1 MHQSVAPA
9 NVSAGGIL
17 TGVRNLHDEIAV
29 VGWSCRFPGA
39 RSVSELWSVL
49 VDGRCTVTSVP
60 EDRLPLARF
69 GQVRRQE
76 PGKSYT
82 WAAGVL
88 DDIFSFDPSVF
99 GISPREAMQMD
110 PQQRLL
116 LELTWEALEDAG
128 IRPSGLSGEDVG
140 VYVGASLTDYGNIL
154 SSDPALADAQ
164 FATGNA
170 LAILSNRISYIF
182 DLHGPSLTIDT
193 ACSSSLVALHH
204 AVTALRSGRIDT
216 AIVGGVNVIASPA
229 AFISFSQASM
239 LSPTGRCRAFSAD
252 ADGFVRA
259 EGGAVLVLRKSA
271 LAQIEKNPV
280 HGTVVASDVNSDG
293 RTNGILLPS
302 RAAQEELIGK
312 IYARAGISPSRL
324 AFVEAHGTGTPV
336 GDPIEASAIGNALGR
351 FRQKEL
357 PIGSIKTNIGHLEPA
372 SGLAGVIK
380 SLLAL
385 NHGML
390 PRSLHFTAP
399 NPRIDFEGLGL
410 RPTDEPI
417 LLPQVADQY
426 AGVNSFGFGGTNA
439 HVVLGA
445 GRPTGFEPVDESGY
459 FFISAKTQSA
469 LHDLAKD
476 YRERIADLSEQDIRR
491 MACVAAHRRDH
502 LEHRLMMPLDS
513 RNAFVESLD
522 RFIGQEQ
529 SGHFAA
535 GEALAQ
541 DMPIAFVFSGNGGQ
555 WAGMGVTALRHNAA
569 FRTQFEEVDRQFV
582 GLAGWSLRQMLEG
595 EDIVSS
601 IEYTDVAQPLIF
613 AIQVAATHA
622 LKQAG
627 IVPSVVLGHSVGEV
641 AAAYAAGALDLST
654 AIKVIYY
661 RSKHQELFRDAGR
674 MAALSASPEQ
684 AARLLESIDG
694 VEIAAFN
701 SSRSVTIAG
710 TVEGLERVRERA
722 RAEAVAMLDIG
733 LSYPF
738 HTAAM
743 TEIQSA
749 LQADLKDT
757 KSTDGQIPFIST
769 VTGRALPGSRLNANY
784 WWQNVREPVRFSAAV
799 EEAAR
804 EGARCFVEV
813 GPRGVLYKHVIDV
826 LKDHA
831 SPTHACGT
839 LEREDA
845 DRDPF
850 PHILSKILVAG
861 GKVEF
866 ERIFGRD
873 PGPATPLPHY
883 PWQRQHFRFGATVEA
898 RGTFEAG
905 RSRYGGARY
914 SMHDL
919 EWHSHIDT
927 AVMPEL
933 RDHRVGEQTIFPGTG
948 FVDIALSVAR
958 EWLKTDCVTITDFE
972 ILKPLDLSADETRH
986 VMTRISPAASTFEI
1000 LSRPRLA
1007 EGDWLL
1013 NARGKIVH
1021 GTMPDE
1027 QRLGLMPQ
1035 ESVSIDAAE
1044 IYRLSERHSL
1054 NYGPAFRQVSEV
1066 LRNQD
1071 HLRAELDDHPMTPG
1085 TSLDPAALDCCSHS
1099 IFPLFPELKAEERGV
1114 TYIPVRM
1121 DEITLVRAGVP
1132 IKRAD
1137 IQIVSKNERSIVAN
1151 YRLYGREGEL
1161 IAFVTGV
1168 RGQAIPVRR
1177 PVALAANAVV
1187 ETTQLIDGEAI
1198 GARGVGFVSRSRPT
1212 DSGAVQMPDADLI
1225 FDSWALAV
1233 TVELL
1238 AAIANDGIVEP
1249 SALVKNGR
1257 WPEQQAELLTTLL
1270 DRMGSVGL
1278 AESDESGRWRLIDDQ
1293 TVPSAAAMLRVLNE
1307 EHADRA
1313 ADILIAGE
1321 ITAWLETVKSEG
1333 RISEATPI
1341 SVASIDFQHT
1351 IGSAARGR
1359 TALMVGILRDNV
1371 PWPRDR
1377 ALRVL
1382 HLGYHAGTAELASA
1396 LQRHQAIQTILEPD
1410 SGRCD
1415 EAMLQGIAGLT
1426 IVDALS
1432 ETEFDLVLSVDGL
1445 CRHREFAPLHAA
1457 LAPGGTLLAV
1467 EGQPSLY
1474 EDIVVG
1480 LSSPANWRL
1489 RRSAQQWTDV
1499 LEAAGFGV
1507 IRATLQGASQ
1517 MISAGSSKTQEAP
1530 APIKARYRIAGSSF
1544 DPDLA
1549 DRIRHALAPC
1559 KSDEAETTVYV
1570 WLMPK
1575 VEQLAQVDDLAD
1587 ACMSLK
1593 AFAEAQAGR
1602 DASIWVIFSGGHEQP
1617 YNRALWAFT
1626 RVLANENAN
1635 LKIRRVSLSLRP
1647 SAEDFQLLARVIAS
1661 ESPEIDLE
1669 IEQGIVRATRVHSL
1683 PPRAGGPV
1691 TAVARLQR
1699 QQDSAERLRWA
1710 PATRAAPGER
1720 EVEIAVEATGLNF
1733 RDVMWMLGLLPDE
1746 ILEDGFAGPTLG
1758 LECAG
1763 RVIQC
1768 GAGVDKFKPGDRVV
1782 GFIPS
1787 AFSTHVT
1794 VGADHIMRIPEGL
1807 SAEAA
1812 ATIPVAFLTA
1822 HYGLVTLGQLRAG
1835 EWVLIHAAAGA
1846 VGLAAIQVAQSR
1858 RANIIATAGSPAK
1871 RRLLNSL
1878 GIEHV
1883 LDSRSLRF
1891 VDDLRRIRPE
1901 GVDVVL
1907 NSLAG
1912 EAMERSLACVRPF
1925 GRFIELGKRDYV
1937 SNTHIGLRPFR
1948 KNISYFGVD
1957 VDQLVGRRAAVGRK
1971 AFETIMRKFEQG
1983 IYRPLLHS
1991 VFPASDTVKAFGAMQ
2006 KATHVGKLVVRPPE
2020 SVPQIEPDLVISADR
2035 THLVTGG
2042 LGGFGLATARWLVD
2056 RGARNL
2062 VLLSRSGPASDEA
2075 REALQQF
2082 EARGVKVLAAKCD
2095 VSDADA
2101 LAGVL
2106 DRVRDE
2112 MPPLCGVMHAAMV
2125 LDDGLLGNLDRER
2138 FVNVLQPKVAGANN
2152 LHRLTQGLTLDYFVL
2167 FSSVTTIFGNPG
2179 QANYVAANGY
2189 LEGLA
2194 RHRRMNGLPALAVGF
2209 GPIADVGVVARNRKL
2224 QDNLKNISGA
2234 RGMKSQDALDL
2245 LGQAMRRFRDDPEQA
2260 FVTIVPSDGVFAL
2273 DRLPVLSS
2281 PTYASWVRKRSSSAD
2296 AGALDLRSLLQEKD
2310 VEEVRELVAAAVV
2323 TQVARVLRAREESVQ
2338 RTRLLAE
2345 MGLDSLMALELGL
2358 NLEKTFGIE
2367 IPLTVSAADL
2377 TITKLADRII
2387 AQAGGR
2393 SEPEDRAGALVAPH
2407 LQDVRPEQIDA
2418 LEAMM
2423 AGRKN

>member
-1 MHQSVAPA
+1 L
-9 NVSAGGIL
+9 N
-17 TGVRNLHDEIAV
+17 TVRSLHDEIAV

-39 RSVSELWSVL
+39 RSISELWSVL
-49 VDGRCTVTSVP
+49 VDGRCTVTQVP
-60 EDRLPLARF
+60 DDRLPLARF
-69 GQVRRQE
+69 GHVRRQE
-76 PGKSYT
+76 RGKSYT

-99 GISPREAMQMD
+99 GISPREATQMD

-116 LELTWEALEDAG
+116 LELTWEAFEDAG
-128 IRPSGLSGEDVG
+128 IRPSSLSGKDVG

-193 ACSSSLVALHH
+193 ACSSSLVALHQ
-204 AVTALRSGRIDT
+204 AVDALRTGRIDT
-216 AIVGGVNVIASPA
+216 AIVGGVNIIASPA

-259 EGGAVLVLRKSA
+259 EGGAVLILRKSS
-271 LAQIEKNPV
+271 LAQLDKNPV

-293 RTNGILLPS
+293 RTSGILLPS
-302 RAAQEELIGK
+302 RAAQEELIGRV
-312 IYARAGISPSRL
+312 YARAGISPSRL

-357 PIGSIKTNIGHLEPA
+357 PIGSIKSNIGHLEPA

-390 PRSLHFTAP
+390 PKSLHFTAP
-399 NPRIDFEGLGL
+399 NPHIDFNGLGL

-417 LLPQVADQY
+417 LLPKVAEQY

-439 HVVLGA
+439 HVVLGP
-445 GRPTGFEPVDESGY
+445 GRPAGFEPVDEARY
-459 FFISAKTQSA
+459 FFISAKSQAA
-469 LHDLAKD
+469 LRELAKG
-476 YRERIADLSEQDIRR
+476 YRERITDLSEQDIRR
-491 MACVAAHRRDH
+491 VACVAAHRRDH
-502 LEHRLMMPLDS
+502 LEHRLMVPLDS
-513 RNAFVESLD
+513 RESFVANLD
-522 RFIGQEQ
+522 AFIGEE
-529 SGHFAA
+529 GGRFAA
-535 GEALAQ
+535 GEAMAQ

-569 FRTQFEEVDRQFV
+569 FRERFDEIDQQFKV
-582 GLAGWSLRQMLEG
+582 LAGWSLRQMLES
-595 EDIVSS
+595 EE
-601 IEYTDVAQPLIF
+601 IETAIEHTNVAQPLIF

-622 LKQAG
+622 LAQAG
-627 IVPSVVLGHSVGEV
+627 VVPSAVLGHSVGEV
-641 AAAYAAGALDLST
+641 AAAYAAGALDLNT

-661 RSKHQELFRDAGR
+661 RSKHQELFRDTGR
-674 MAALSASPEQ
+674 MAALSASGEQ
-684 AARLLESIDG
+684 AQRLVDGIEG

-710 TVEGLERVRERA
+710 TVEALERVRERA
-722 RAEAVAMLDIG
+722 RAEAIAMLDIG
-733 LSYPF
+733 LAYPF

-743 TEIQSA
+743 AQIQSA
-749 LQADLKDT
+749 LHADLKDT
-757 KSTDGQIPFIST
+757 KPTDGRIPFIST
-769 VTGRALPGSRLNANY
+769 VTGGALPGSRLNAHY

-804 EGARCFVEV
+804 EGARCFVEI
-813 GPRGVLYKHVIDV
+813 GPRGVLFKHVIDV
-826 LKDHA
+826 LKDHP
-831 SPTHACGT
+831 SPTHACST

-850 PHILSKILVAG
+850 PQILSKILVAG

-866 ERIFGRD
+866 DRVFGRD
-873 PGPATPLPHY
+873 PGPAISLPHY
-883 PWQRQHFRFGATVEA
+883 PWQRQYFRFGATVEA
-898 RGTFEAG
+898 RGTYEEG
-905 RSRYGGARY
+905 RSRYGGARF
-914 SMHDL
+914 SMHDT

-933 RDHRVGEQTIFPGTG
+933 RDHKVGEQTIFPGTG
-948 FVDIALSVAR
+948 FVDIALSVVR
-958 EWLKTDCVTITDFE
+958 EWLKSDCVTVTDFE
-972 ILKPLDLSADETRH
+972 VLKPLDLSAEETRH
-986 VMTRISPAASTFEI
+986 VMTRVSPGASTFEI
-1000 LSRPRLA
+1000 LSRQRLA
-1007 EGDWLL
+1007 EGEWLL

-1021 GTMPDE
+1021 GTVPSEDDVRVE
-1027 QRLGLMPQ
+1027 PMPQ
-1035 ESVSIDAAE
+1035 DAETFGNDE
-1044 IYRLSERHSL
+1044 IYRLSEKYSL
-1054 NYGPAFRQVSEV
+1054 NYGPAFRQVTEV
-1066 LRNQD
+1066 RRHGDRLTV
-1071 HLRAELDDHPMTPG
+1071 ELDDRPSTPD
-1085 TSLDPAALDCCSHS
+1085 TTLDPAALDCCAHA
-1099 IFPLFPELKAEERGV
+1099 IFPLFAELNAEERGV

-1121 DEITLVRAGVP
+1121 DEITLVRPAAP

-1137 IQIVSKNERSIVAN
+1137 VQIVSKNERSILAN
-1151 YRLYGREGEL
+1151 YRLYGRDGEL
-1161 IAFVTGV
+1161 IASVKGL

-1177 PVALAANAVV
+1177 PVVLEANAVV
-1187 ETTQLIDGEAI
+1187 EASQLIDGAAI
-1198 GARGVGFVSRSRPT
+1198 GHSGVGFVSRGRPQESAE
-1212 DSGAVQMPDADLI
+1212 SGMTEAELI
-1225 FDSWALAV
+1225 IDSWALAAV
-1233 TVELL
+1233 SELL
-1238 AAIANDGIVEP
+1238 RAIAKDGVVVPDE
-1249 SALVKNGR
+1249 LVSEGR
-1257 WPEQQAELLTTLL
+1257 WPQPLTDLLSTLL
-1270 DRMGSVGL
+1270 ERMASVGL
-1278 AESDESGRWRLIDDQ
+1278 AQAEEDGSRWRLIEDPS
-1293 TVPSAAAMLRVLNE
+1293 VPSAAAMLRVLCE

-1321 ITAWLETVKSEG
+1321 ITAWLEAVKAEG
-1333 RISEATPI
+1333 RIGEATPI
-1341 SVASIDFQHT
+1341 SSASIDFQNT
-1351 IGSAARGR
+1351 IGAAARNG
-1359 TALMVGILRDNV
+1359 TGLIVGVLRDNV

-1382 HLGYHAGTAELASA
+1382 HLGYHAGTPELAGE
-1396 LQRHQAIQTILEPD
+1396 LQRHQAIQTIFEPD
-1410 SGRCD
+1410 SARCD
-1415 EAMLQGIAGLT
+1415 EAMLQGIVGLN
-1426 IVDALS
+1426 IVAALPDA
-1432 ETEFDLVLSVDGL
+1432 EFDLILSVDGL
-1445 CRHREFAPLHAA
+1445 SRHSDFAALHAA
-1457 LAPGGTLLAV
+1457 LAPGGTLIAI
-1467 EGQPSLY
+1467 EAQPSLY
-1474 EDIVVG
+1474 EDLVVG
-1480 LSSPANWRL
+1480 LSSPTNWRL
-1489 RRSAQQWTDV
+1489 RRSSQQWTDV

-1517 MISAGSSKTQEAP
+1517 MISAGSSKALEAP
-1530 APIKARYRIAGSSF
+1530 APVKARYRIAGNSF

-1549 DRIRHALAPC
+1549 DRIRHALAPW
-1559 KSDEAETTVYV
+1559 KSDEADKTVFV

-1575 VEQLAQVDDLAD
+1575 VDQLAGVEDLAD
-1587 ACMSLK
+1587 ACMGLK
-1593 AFAEAQAGR
+1593 TFAEAQAGR
-1602 DASIWVIFSGGHEQP
+1602 EAAVWVVFSGGEEQP
-1617 YNRALWAFT
+1617 FNRALWAFT

-1635 LKIRRVSLSLRP
+1635 LKVRRASLPQKP
-1647 SAEDFQLLARVIAS
+1647 SAEDFQLLARFIAS
-1661 ESPEIDLE
+1661 ESPEID
-1669 IEQGIVRATRVHSL
+1669 IQVEQGIVRATRVHSL
-1683 PPRAGGPV
+1683 TPRTDGPV
-1691 TAVARLQR
+1691 SAVARLQK
-1699 QQDSAERLRWA
+1699 QQDSADRVRWA
-1710 PATRAAPGER
+1710 PATRVAPGDN

-1733 RDVMWMLGLLPDE
+1733 RDVMWMLGLLPDD

-1758 LECAG
+1758 LECSG
-1763 RVIQC
+1763 RIIRC
-1768 GAGVDKFKPGDRVV
+1768 GAGVEKFQPGDHVV

-1794 VGADHIMRIPEGL
+1794 VSADHIMRVPEGMT
-1807 SAEAA
+1807 AQAA

-1822 HYGLVTLGQLRAG
+1822 YYGLVTLGQLRAG

-1846 VGLAAIQVAQSR
+1846 VGLAAIQVAQAR
-1858 RANIIATAGSPAK
+1858 RANVIATAGSPAK
-1871 RRLLNSL
+1871 RGLLRSL

-1912 EAMERSLACVRPF
+1912 EAMERSIACVRPF

-1957 VDQLVGRRAAVGRK
+1957 VDQLVGRRASVGRR
-1971 AFETIMRKFEQG
+1971 AFEAIMRKFEEG
-1983 IYRPLLHS
+1983 IYRPLPHS
-1991 VFPASDTVKAFGAMQ
+1991 VFPATDTVKAFGAMQ
-2006 KATHVGKLVVRPPE
+2006 KATHIGKLVVQPPKA
-2020 SVPQIEPDLVISADR
+2020 VPQGEPRFAVSPDR

-2056 RGARNL
+2056 GGARYL
-2062 VLLSRSGPASDEA
+2062 VLLSRSGPASEEA
-2075 REALQQF
+2075 QEALQQF
-2082 EARGVKVLAAKCD
+2082 ERLGVKVLAAKCD
-2095 VSDADA
+2095 VTDENGLRA
-2101 LAGVL
+2101 VL
-2106 DRVRDE
+2106 DRVRAE

-2138 FVNVLQPKVAGANN
+2138 FVNVLTPKVAGANN
-2152 LHRLTQGLTLDYFVL
+2152 LHRLTEDMPLDYFVL

-2194 RHRRMNGLPALAVGF
+2194 RYRRQNGLPALAVGF
-2209 GPIADVGVVARNRKL
+2209 GPIADVGVVARSRKL

-2234 RGMKSQDALDL
+2234 RGMKSRDALDL
-2245 LGQAMRRFRDDPEQA
+2245 LGQALSRFRDDPAHA
-2260 FVTIVPSDGVFAL
+2260 FVTIVPSDGAFAL
-2273 DRLPVLSS
+2273 ERLPVLSS
-2281 PTYASWVRKRSSSAD
+2281 PTYASWVSRRATSAE
-2296 AGALDLRSLLQEKD
+2296 AGAMDLRALLAEKD
-2310 VEEVRELVAAAVV
+2310 IEEVRELVAAAVV
-2323 TQVARVLRAREESVQ
+2323 TQVARVLRAREESIQ

-2387 AQAGGR
+2387 AQAGGGGR
-2393 SEPEDRAGALVAPH
+2393 SEPDDRAGSLVAPH
-2407 LQDVRPEQIDA
+2407 LEDAKPEQIDA
-2418 LEAMM
+2418 LAAMM
-2423 AGRKN
+2423 ASRKR

>member
-1 MHQSVAPA
+1 MNAIRS
-9 NVSAGGIL
+9 
-17 TGVRNLHDEIAV
+17 LHDEIAV

-39 RSVSELWSVL
+39 ASITELWSIL
-49 VDGRCTVTSVP
+49 IDGRCTVTQVP
-60 EDRLPLARF
+60 ADRLPLERF
-69 GQVRRQE
+69 GHVRRQE
-76 PGKSYT
+76 RGKSYT

-99 GISPREAMQMD
+99 GISPREATQMD

-128 IRPSGLSGEDVG
+128 IRPSSLTGKDVG

-164 FATGNA
+164 FAAGNA

-204 AVTALRSGRIDT
+204 AVDALRSGRIDT
-216 AIVGGVNVIASPA
+216 AIVGGVNIIASPA

-271 LAQIEKNPV
+271 LAQIDKNPV
-280 HGTVVASDVNSDG
+280 HGTVLASDVNSDG

-312 IYARAGISPSRL
+312 IYARAGIPASKL

-385 NHGML
+385 NYGIL
-390 PRSLHFTAP
+390 PRSLHFTQP
-399 NPRIDFEGLGL
+399 NPRIDFNGLGL

-417 LLPQVADQY
+417 LLPKAAEQY

-445 GRPTGFEPVDESGY
+445 GRPASFEPVDEASY
-459 FFISAKTQSA
+459 FFISAKTQPA
-469 LHDLAKD
+469 LQELAKD
-476 YRERIADLSEQDIRR
+476 YRSRIADLSEQELRR
-491 MACVAAHRRDH
+491 TACVAAHRRDH
-502 LEHRLMMPLDS
+502 LEHRLMLPLAS
-513 RNAFVESLD
+513 RDELLNSIDVFL
-522 RFIGQEQ
+522 GQDGAER
-529 SGHFAA
+529 FAA
-535 GEALAQ
+535 GESVAQ
-541 DMPIAFVFSGNGGQ
+541 DMPIAFVYSGNGGQ
-555 WAGMGVTALRHNAA
+555 WAGMGIAALRHSAV
-569 FRTQFEEVDRQFV
+569 FRKRIEEIDQHFV
-582 GLAGWSLRQMLEG
+582 PLAGWSIREMLES
-595 EDIVSS
+595 DNIADS
-601 IEYTDVAQPLIF
+601 IEYTHIAQPLIF
-613 AIQVAATHA
+613 AIQVAVTRA
-622 LKQAG
+622 LKDVG

-641 AAAYAAGALDLST
+641 AAAYAAGALDLGA

-661 RSKHQELFRDAGR
+661 RSKHQESFRDAGR
-674 MAALSASPEQ
+674 MAALSTAPEN
-684 AARLLESIDG
+684 AARLLEAIDG

-710 TVEGLERVRERA
+710 TVEGLAQVRERA
-722 RAEAVAMLDIG
+722 RAEAIAMLDIG

-743 TEIQSA
+743 GDIREA
-749 LQADLKDT
+749 LFADLKDT
-757 KSTDGQIPFIST
+757 KVADGNIPFIST
-769 VTGRALPGSRLNANY
+769 VTGRSLPASRLNANY

-813 GPRGVLYKHVIDV
+813 GPRGVLFKHVIDI
-826 LKDHA
+826 LKDHPNA
-831 SPTHACGT
+831 THACST
-839 LEREDA
+839 LERDDA

-850 PHILSKILVAG
+850 PQILCKVLVAG
-861 GKVEF
+861 GKVDF
-866 ERIFGRD
+866 ERVFGRD
-873 PGPATPLPHY
+873 PGPAAPLPRY

-898 RGTFEAG
+898 RGTWEVG

-914 SMHDL
+914 SSHDL
-919 EWHSHIDT
+919 EWHSHIDA

-948 FVDIALSVAR
+948 FLDIGLSVAR
-958 EWLKTDCVTITDFE
+958 EWLKSDCVTIADFE
-972 ILKPLDLSADETRH
+972 ILKPLDLSADEARH
-986 VMTRISPAASTFEI
+986 VMTRISPASSTFEI

-1007 EGDWLL
+1007 EGEWLL

-1021 GTMPDE
+1021 GSMPSQDDGRIEFASKGAGFVDADE
-1027 QRLGLMPQ
+1027 L
-1035 ESVSIDAAE
+1035 
-1044 IYRLSERHSL
+1044 YRLSERHSL
-1054 NYGPAFRQVSEV
+1054 HYGPAFRQAARV
-1066 LRNQD
+1066 LRDEN
-1071 HLRAELDDHPMTPG
+1071 RIAVELNDDVPLTPN
-1085 TSLDPAALDCCSHS
+1085 TSLDPAALDACAHG
-1099 IFPLFPELKAEERGV
+1099 IFPVFPELKAEERGV

-1121 DEITLVRAGVP
+1121 DEITLVRPGAP

-1137 IQIVSKNERSIVAN
+1137 IHIVSKNERSIVAN
-1151 YRLYGREGEL
+1151 YSIYGRDDEL
-1161 IAFVTGV
+1161 IAVVKGV

-1177 PVALAANAVV
+1177 PVVLEANAVV
-1187 ETTQLIDGEAI
+1187 ETQQLVDGAAI
-1198 GARGVGFVSRSRPT
+1198 GHSGVGFVSSRSKGQDAADQRL
-1212 DSGAVQMPDADLI
+1212 PDADLV

-1233 TVELL
+1233 AVDLL
-1238 AAIANDGIVEP
+1238 AAVAENGVVEP
-1249 SALVKNGR
+1249 SRLENEGR
-1257 WPEQQAELLTTLL
+1257 WPQQLSDLLTTLL
-1270 DRMGSVGL
+1270 DRMASVGL
-1278 AESDESGRWRLIDDQ
+1278 ASGPDDSGKWTLIDDPSL
-1293 TVPSAAAMLRVLNE
+1293 PSAAAMLRVLYE

-1313 ADILIAGE
+1313 ADLLIAGE
-1321 ITAWLETVKSEG
+1321 ITAWLERVKSDG
-1333 RISEATPI
+1333 AVRDVNPI
-1341 SVASIDFQHT
+1341 STASVDFQNA
-1351 IGSAARGR
+1351 IGASPRAR
-1359 TALMVGILRDNV
+1359 TALLVKILDDNV

-1382 HLGYHAGTAELASA
+1382 HLGYHAGSLELSIA

-1410 SGRCD
+1410 AGRCD
-1415 EAMLQGIAGLT
+1415 
-1426 IVDALS
+1426 DATLPGMARLS
-1432 ETEFDLVLSVDGL
+1432 LVRSLPETEFDLILSVEGL
-1445 CRHREFAPLHAA
+1445 ARHSDFGALHAA

-1467 EGQPSLY
+1467 EAQPGLY
-1474 EDIVVG
+1474 EDVMVG
-1480 LSSPANWRL
+1480 LSSPVNWRL
-1489 RRSAQQWTDV
+1489 RRSGQQWTDV
-1499 LEAAGFGV
+1499 LQGAGFGV
-1507 IRATLQGASQ
+1507 IRATMQGASQ
-1517 MISAGSSKTQEAP
+1517 VISAGSSKAQALP
-1530 APIKARYRIAGSSF
+1530 APVKARYRIAGSTF

-1559 KSDEAETTVYV
+1559 RSDDESKNAFV

-1575 VEQLAQVDDLAD
+1575 VETLARVDDLAD
-1587 ACMSLK
+1587 ACMNLK
-1593 AFAEAQAGR
+1593 AFAEAQEGR
-1602 DASIWVIFSGGHEQP
+1602 ESAVWIVFSGGQEQP
-1617 YNRALWAFT
+1617 FNRALWAFA
-1626 RVLANENAN
+1626 RVLANEHAN
-1635 LKIRRVSLSLRP
+1635 LKIRRVSLAQGP
-1647 SAEDFQLLARVIAS
+1647 SAEDFQLLARIISS
-1661 ESPEIDLE
+1661 ESPEIDVE
-1669 IEQGIVRATRVHSL
+1669 IEHGVVRATRVQSL
-1683 PPRAGGPV
+1683 SARADGPA
-1691 TAVARLQR
+1691 TAVARLQKR
-1699 QQDSAERLRWA
+1699 QDITDRLRWA
-1710 PATRAAPGER
+1710 PAARIEPSDH

-1733 RDVMWMLGLLPDE
+1733 RDLMWMLGLLPDE

-1763 RVIQC
+1763 RVVRC
-1768 GAGVDKFKPGDRVV
+1768 GPAVSKFKPGDRVV

-1794 VGADHIMRIPEGL
+1794 VDANHIMPVPEGL
-1807 SAEAA
+1807 TAEAA

-1822 HYGLVTLGQLRAG
+1822 YYGLVTLAQLRAG
-1835 EWVLIHAAAGA
+1835 ESVLIHSAAGA
-1846 VGLAAIQVAQSR
+1846 VGLAAIQVAQAR
-1858 RANIIATAGSPAK
+1858 RANVIATAGSRAK
-1871 RRLLNSL
+1871 RDLLKSL
-1878 GIEHV
+1878 GVEHV
-1883 LDSRSLRF
+1883 LDSRSLSF
-1891 VDDLRRIRPE
+1891 VDDIRRIHPE

-1912 EAMERSLACVRPF
+1912 EAMERSLACLRPF
-1925 GRFIELGKRDYV
+1925 GRFVELGKRDYV
-1937 SNTHIGLRPFR
+1937 ANTHIGLRPFR

-1957 VDQLVGRRAAVGRK
+1957 VDQLVGHRAATGRK
-1971 AFETIMRKFEQG
+1971 AFASIMRKFEQG
-1983 IYRPLLHS
+1983 IYRPLPHS
-1991 VFPASDTVKAFGAMQ
+1991 VFPAADTMKAFNAMQ
-2006 KATHVGKLVVRPPE
+2006 KASHIGKLVVRPPDH
-2020 SVPQIEPDLVISADR
+2020 VPQPEADLVISPER

-2042 LGGFGLATARWLVD
+2042 LGGFGLASARWLVN

-2062 VLLSRSGPASDEA
+2062 VLLSRSGPASEEA
-2075 REALQQF
+2075 REALREF
-2082 EARGVKVLAAKCD
+2082 EERGVRVLAASCD
-2095 VSDADA
+2095 VSDEAA
-2101 LAGVL
+2101 LQQVL
-2106 DRVRDE
+2106 DRIEPE
-2112 MPPLCGVMHAAMV
+2112 MPPLGGVMHAAMV

-2138 FVNVLQPKVAGANN
+2138 FLKVLQPKVAGANN
-2152 LHRLTQGLTLDYFVL
+2152 LHRLTKDMALDYFVL
-2167 FSSVTTIFGNPG
+2167 FSSVTTVFGNPG

-2194 RHRRMNGLPALAVGF
+2194 RYRRLMGLPALAVGF

-2224 QDNLKNISGA
+2224 QENLRNISGA
-2234 RGMKSQDALDL
+2234 RGMKSQDALEL
-2245 LGQAMRRFRDDPEQA
+2245 LGQAMRRFRDDPQQA
-2260 FVTIVPSDGVFAL
+2260 FVTIVPSEGAFAL

-2281 PTYASWVRKRSSSAD
+2281 PTYASWVSRRASSPE

-2310 VEEVRELVAAAVV
+2310 IEEVRELVAAAVV
-2323 TQVARVLRAREESVQ
+2323 TQVARVLRAREETIQ

-2377 TITKLADRII
+2377 TIAKLADRII

-2393 SEPEDRAGALVAPH
+2393 SEPDDRAGALAAPH
-2407 LQDVRPEQIDA
+2407 LQDVQAEQIDA
-2418 LEAMM
+2418 LEAMI
-2423 AGRKN
+2423 AGRKG